1 MREILEENF
10 LFDEKHDIMFDANE
24 VEGKNFMIR
33 RSGKKEELQ
42 K

>member
-24 VEGKNFMIR
+24 VEGKNFTIR
-33 RSGKKEELQ
+33 KSGKKELL